1 MGKGN
6 GEEISAADMLDEE
19 LNSLYCPSEGWIT
32 RADCIPG
39 HLYYGSGRNIG
50 QVAICRGFAKFDST
64 SFEGIRNKH
73 GVDKL
78 DTEFHIDYRELG
90 CTFTPFVDLGVAP
103 IFETNEETMWWLLAQ
118 EIEVVESRIDWLKR
132 IPMKLQASMVYPF
145 LVQDNVKHLESLKLL
160 LVEGF
165 SVHTMPT
172 FRQIMEARG
181 LRK

>member
-6 GEEISAADMLDEE
+6 GEEISAEEMLDEE
-19 LNSLYCPSEGWIT
+19 LYSLYCPSESRIT
-32 RADCIPG
+32 PADSIPG

-50 QVAICRGFAKFDST
+50 QVAICRGFAKFGAT
-64 SFEGIRNKH
+64 AFEGIRNKL
-73 GVDKL
+73 GVDYL
-78 DTEFHIDYRELG
+78 DTEFHIDDGEIG

-103 IFETNEETMWWLLAQ
+103 IFETKEETMWWLLAQ

-132 IPMKLQASMVYPF
+132 IPMKLQASRVYPF
-145 LVQDNVKHLESLKLL
+145 LVQDNVEHLESLKLL

-165 SVHTMPT
+165 SAHPELT

-181 LRK
+181 LCK